1 MFEKFALA
9 AERAAMRASRREFLG
24 RLGKAAMGAAGA
36 VGAVLLL
43 AGDAQ
48 AHSGRCWLC
57 SYRCPDGTLKE
68 VELGTKC
75 PRTNEGCTLT
85 AETRFHCF

>member
-1 MFEKFALA
+1 MFEKFAQA
-9 AERAAMRASRREFLG
+9 AEQTAMRASRRQFLG

-48 AHSGRCWLC
+48 AHAGWCWGC
-57 SYRCPDGTLKE
+57 VYTCPDGTHRD
-68 VELGTKC
+68 VESSKKC
-75 PRTNEGCTLT
+75 AATYEGCTLT
-85 AETRFHCF
+85 AEHKFHCP